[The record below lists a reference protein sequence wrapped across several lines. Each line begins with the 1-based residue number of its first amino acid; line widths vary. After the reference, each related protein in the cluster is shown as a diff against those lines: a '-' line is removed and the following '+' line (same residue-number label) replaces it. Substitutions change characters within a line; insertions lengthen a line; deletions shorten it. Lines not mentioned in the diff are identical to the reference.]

1 MALARGSNQRL
12 TLLILLLISVTV
24 VTLDYHGVV
33 ARAIGHVR
41 NGVVGVLSPFQRAT
55 TTVLHPIGDVFA
67 GAIHYG
73 QLKTQ
78 NDQLRAQ
85 IGVLQRRTAMD
96 NYTLSAAQQVET
108 LSRLPFT
115 NLSSVVG
122 SVIAPASSN
131 FERTIEIN
139 LGTSEGVGPGMPVVG
154 TSGLIGTILS
164 STGSTSVVELVIDAR
179 FGVGVLLGPTY
190 FRAIGTGTGLSLEQ
204 LQSSSVLPHVGQV
217 AITSGQ
223 DNGAYPPGIP
233 VGAVTSVTKNAS
245 GQPGRITITPSV
257 NFSQLQYVSVIQW
270 LAPA

>member
-1 MALARGSNQRL
+1 MAIARGSNQRL

-24 VTLDYHGVV
+24 VTLDYRGVV
-33 ARAIGHVR
+33 SRAIGHVR
-41 NGVVGVLSPFQRAT
+41 NGVMSVLSPFQRGT
-55 TTVLHPIGDVFA
+55 TAVLHPIGDIFA

-73 QLKTQ
+73 QLSTQ
-78 NDQLRAQ
+78 NNQLRAQ

-96 NYTLSAAQQVET
+96 NYSLAAARQVET
-108 LSRLPFT
+108 LSRLSFT

-131 FERTIEIN
+131 FRQTIEIN
-139 LGTSEGVGPGMPVVG
+139 LGTREGVGPGMPVVG
-154 TSGLIGTILS
+154 TSGLIGTIIS
-164 STGSTSVVELVIDAR
+164 STGSTSVVELVLDAH

-190 FRAIGTGTGLSLEQ
+190 FRAVGTGTGLSLEQ
-204 LQSSSVLPHVGQV
+204 LQSTSAVPHVGQV

-233 VGAVTSVTKNAS
+233 VGAVTSVTKSAS
-245 GQPGRITITPSV
+245 GQLARVTISPSV
-257 NFSQLQYVSVIQW
+257 NFSQLQYVSVLQW